1 MLRNMPPPWVEER
14 RASRGRREGE
24 KTARMTMHIRKMAM
38 KCISVDTFQSTITAP
53 SRAPKNP
60 ARLHKP
66 WNRAMMLHWYS
77 RSTPTP
83 CVLTEIFV
91 KLAATP
97 KKNSPAASSQKEDA
111 MPRYTST
118 AG

>member
-1 MLRNMPPPWVEER
+1 
-14 RASRGRREGE
+14 
-24 KTARMTMHIRKMAM
+24 MHIRKMAM
-38 KCISVDTFQSTITAP
+38 KCVSAEICQSTMAAP
-53 SRAPKNP
+53 SKAPKKP

-83 CVLTEIFV
+83 CVLTDIFV
-91 KLAATP
+91 RFAATP
-97 KKNSPAASSQKEDA
+97 KKNNPAASSQKDPA
-111 MPRYTST
+111 IPRHTST